1 MNKISS
7 LMWGLVL
14 VALGVIFGLNA
25 LEITNIDVFFD
36 GWWTLFIIVPCAIG
50 LISDKDKTGNLIGL
64 IIGVVLLLAVRDII
78 SFEIVSKLA
87 VPVIL
92 VIVGLS
98 IIFKNTI
105 ATKVTNK
112 IKELNNNNNDLFS
125 YNATFSGENVKFPN
139 KEFTGANINAVFG
152 QVDVDLR
159 DSVIEKEAVIN
170 SSAIFGGVDILV
182 PQNINVVVKSTSIFG
197 GTDNKV
203 KNNKNSEELPTL
215 YINAFNLFGGV
226 EIK

>member
-1 MNKISS
+1 MNKVSS

-25 LEITNIDVFFD
+25 LEITSIDVFFD
-36 GWWTLFIIVPCAIG
+36 GWWTLFIIVPCTIG

-64 IIGVVLLLAVRDII
+64 IVGVVLLLAVRDII

-87 VPVIL
+87 IPVIL
-92 VIVGLS
+92 VVVGLN
-98 IIFKNTI
+98 IIFKNAI
-105 ATKVTNK
+105 GTKVNKK
-112 IKELNNNNNDLFS
+112 IKELSNESLFS

-139 KEFTGANINAVFG
+139 KVFNGANINAIFG
-152 QVDVDLR
+152 GVDVDLR
-159 DSVIEKEAVIN
+159 DSVIEKEAIIN

-182 PQNINVVVKSTSIFG
+182 PQNVNVVVKSTSIFG

-203 KNNKNSEELPTL
+203 KNKADSQEIPTL

>member
-1 MNKISS
+1 MNKVSS

-25 LEITNIDVFFD
+25 LEITSIDVFFD
-36 GWWTLFIIVPCAIG
+36 GWWTLFIIVPCTIG

-64 IIGVVLLLAVRDII
+64 IVGVVLLLAVRDII

-87 VPVIL
+87 LPIIL

-98 IIFKNTI
+98 IIFKNAIT
-105 ATKVTNK
+105 TKVSNK
-112 IKELNNNNNDLFS
+112 IKELNNNDLFN
-125 YNATFSGENVKFPN
+125 YTATFSGENVKFPN
-139 KEFTGANINAVFG
+139 KQFVGANINAIFG
-152 QVDVDLR
+152 GVDVDLR
-159 DSVIEKEAVIN
+159 DSIIEKEAVIN

-182 PQNINVVVKSTSIFG
+182 PQNVNVVVKSTSIFG

-203 KNNKNSEELPTL
+203 KNNQNSEELPKL

-226 EIK
+226 EVK

>member
-7 LMWGLVL
+7 IIWGVVLM
-14 VALGVIFGLNA
+14 ALGVIFGLNA
-25 LEITNIDVFFD
+25 LEITNINVFFD
-36 GWWTLFIIVPCAIG
+36 GWWTLLIIVPAFIG
-50 LISDKDKTGNLIGL
+50 LFTDKEKTGNIIAL
-64 IIGVVLLLAVRDII
+64 IIGTVLLLVCRDIL
-78 SFEIVSKLA
+78 SWDMVSKLV

-92 VIVGLS
+92 IIVGLNL
-98 IIFKNTI
+98 FLKN
-105 ATKVTNK
+105 ALSTNVNKK
-112 IKELNNNNNDLFS
+112 IKELNNNQLFS

-139 KEFTGANINAVFG
+139 KEFTGANINAIFG
-152 QVDVDLR
+152 GVDVDLR
-159 DSVIEKEAVIN
+159 DSIIEKEAVIN

-182 PQNINVVVKSTSIFG
+182 PQNVNVVVKSTSIFG

>member
-1 MNKISS
+1 MNKVSS
-7 LMWGLVL
+7 ILWGLVL

-25 LEITNIDVFFD
+25 LEITSIDIFFE
-36 GWWTLFIIVPCAIG
+36 GWWTLFIIVPCFIG
-50 LISDKDKTGNLIGL
+50 FITDKDKTGNLIGL
-64 IIGVVLLLAVRDII
+64 LIGVLLLLAVRDII
-78 SFEIVSKLA
+78 SFEIISKLA
-87 VPVIL
+87 LPVIL

-105 ATKVTNK
+105 TTKVNKK
-112 IKELNNNNNDLFS
+112 IKELNNNDLFS
-125 YNATFSGENVKFPN
+125 YTATFSGENVKFPN

-152 QVDVDLR
+152 GVDMDLR
-159 DSVIEKEAVIN
+159 SSIITKEAVVN
-170 SSAIFGGVDILV
+170 ASAIFGGIDILV
-182 PQNINVVVKSTSIFG
+182 PNDINVVVKSTSIFG

-203 KNNKNSEELPTL
+203 RNANTEDKPTL

>member
-7 LMWGLVL
+7 ILWGLVL

-25 LEITNIDVFFD
+25 LEITSIDIFFE
-36 GWWTLFIIVPCAIG
+36 GWWTLFIIVPCFIG
-50 LISDKDKTGNLIGL
+50 LITDRDKTGSLIGL
-64 IIGVVLLLAVRDII
+64 LIGVVLLLAVRDII
-78 SFEIVSKLA
+78 SFEIISKL
-87 VPVIL
+87 VLPIIL

-105 ATKVTNK
+105 TTKINKK
-112 IKELNNNNNDLFS
+112 IKELTNNDLFS
-125 YNATFSGENVKFPN
+125 YTATFSGENIKFPN

-152 QVDVDLR
+152 GVDMDLR
-159 DSVIEKEAVIN
+159 NSVITKEAVIN
-170 SSAIFGGVDILV
+170 TSAIFGGIDILV
-182 PQNINVVVKSTSIFG
+182 PSDVNVIVKSTSIFG
-197 GTDNKV
+197 GTDNKIKSV
-203 KNNKNSEELPTL
+203 DVENKPII